1 MNADS
6 FTTHGRGKD
15 KQPQKKVCA
24 WCRLHNPDYSSEC
37 KERGG
42 LMHCEHKNN
51 SSHKHKN

>member
-24 WCRLHNPDYSSEC
+24 WCRLHNPDYSSEY

-51 SSHKHKN
+51 SSQNHIS